1 MPELPEVE
9 TMRRGI
15 AGLAGARIEAAR
27 FPKGRCRPLAISPTP
42 RELADFLAG
51 SRIAAVDRF
60 GKRVAI
66 GIDRDG
72 MAPRWLVIEPRMTG
86 LLLVAEPPTENHV
99 RMELDLSPGI
109 MTPPGRS
116 DRLLFWDQRGLGTI
130 RLLDAAGL
138 ERACGGAKL
147 GPDGLVVTGEDLARR
162 LGGSRRG
169 VKVALLDQ
177 RAVAGIGNIY
187 AAEILHRAAIDP
199 RTPCHRLSASAWE
212 NVAEAARKILASAV
226 AHEGSSIGDELY
238 RTADNRKGGFQ
249 ALHRVYGRAGT
260 PCRTCGEAIQR
271 IVQAQRSTFFCAVC
285 QPLIRG
291 RRRPGRSKKPLR
303 SSGRGGG
310 PSASLVRR
318 GGRA

>member
-1 MPELPEVE
+1 VPELPEVE

-27 FPKGRCRPLAISPTP
+27 FPAGRCRPLAISPP
-42 RELADFLAG
+42 PPALIDFLSG

-72 MAPRWLVIEPRMTG
+72 MAPHWLVIEPRMTG

-99 RMELDLSPGI
+99 RMELDVSPGI
-109 MTPPGRS
+109 TTRPGLPGKLR
-116 DRLLFWDQRGLGTI
+116 FWDQRGLGTI
-130 RLLDAAGL
+130 RLLDGAGL

-147 GPDGLVVTGEDLARR
+147 GPDGLVVTGEDLARY

-187 AAEILHRAAIDP
+187 AAEILHRSAIDP
-199 RTPCHRLSASAWE
+199 RTPCDRLSASAWE
-212 NVAEAARKILASAV
+212 RVAEAAREILASAV

-249 ALHRVYGRAGT
+249 AFHRVYGRAGT
-260 PCRTCGEAIQR
+260 PCQTCGNAIHR
-271 IVQAQRSTFFCAVC
+271 IVQAQRSTFYCAVC
-285 QPLIRG
+285 QPRIRG
-291 RRRPGRSKKPLR
+291 RRRLGRSKKLGR
-303 SSGRGGG
+303 SSGRGGE
-310 PSASLVRR
+310 PIPTLVRR